1 MTRMAILS
9 DVHGNA
15 VALDAVRKA
24 IRSARPDVVGVGGDL
39 VFNGPDPAAV
49 VDTLREME
57 SDGAMIVSGNTDIA
71 VADFDYAAA
80 FPWMTDGVPDTLR
93 EAAEWAHDALGD
105 ERVAWLRRL
114 PAERRIHAEDGTM
127 VLLCHASP
135 GSQTAGFDQVL
146 DANVTL
152 ERAARTEARVIACG
166 HTHLPEVRDLGWKLI
181 VNDGSA
187 GYVFD
192 GDPTASWA
200 LIDCVEGEVTT
211 EIKRTEFDT
220 LDGRQRDLRTRPA
233 GRRLP
238 GRHGP
243 HGQARPMSDR
253 RRVVVT
259 GMGALTALG
268 NDVAS
273 TWEGLVAGRSGVR
286 TIDSFDPSRLSS
298 RVAAEVRDFDASH
311 VLDRKDL
318 RRTDRYIQ
326 FGLVA
331 ARQALD
337 QAGLPE
343 RFEGELAER
352 TGVILGTGLGG
363 VGTLIDGFSIN
374 ALRGPDRISPFLIPM
389 GIPNI
394 GAGQIAINF
403 GMTGPN
409 FTTVSACATGGHAL
423 GESSE
428 IIRRGDA
435 DIMVAGGAEAGI
447 YEALVGGFASMR
459 ALSTRNDDP
468 EGASRPFDGGRDG
481 FVIGEG
487 AGVVVL
493 EALEHA
499 EARGAAIL
507 AELVGYGAT
516 ADASH
521 ITLPAPGGI
530 GAVRAARRALEKA
543 GLTPADI
550 DHVNAHA
557 TSTPEGDKAELQA
570 MKTIL
575 GDDAGRV
582 SITAN
587 KSMLGH
593 TLGAAGAIEAI
604 VTVMTIRDGCVP
616 PTINLVD
623 PDPEAEGLDLTPNR
637 AARQDVRTAI
647 SNSFGFGGQ
656 NTALIFRR
664 WDA

>member
-1 MTRMAILS
+1 
-9 DVHGNA
+9 
-15 VALDAVRKA
+15 
-24 IRSARPDVVGVGGDL
+24 
-39 VFNGPDPAAV
+39 
-49 VDTLREME
+49 
-57 SDGAMIVSGNTDIA
+57 
-71 VADFDYAAA
+71 
-80 FPWMTDGVPDTLR
+80 
-93 EAAEWAHDALGD
+93 
-105 ERVAWLRRL
+105 
-114 PAERRIHAEDGTM
+114 
-127 VLLCHASP
+127 
-135 GSQTAGFDQVL
+135 
-146 DANVTL
+146 
-152 ERAARTEARVIACG
+152 
-166 HTHLPEVRDLGWKLI
+166 
-181 VNDGSA
+181 VN
-187 GYVFD
+187 
-192 GDPTASWA
+192 
-200 LIDCVEGEVTT
+200 E
-211 EIKRTEFDT
+211 
-220 LDGRQRDLRTRPA
+220 
-233 GRRLP
+233 
-238 GRHGP
+238 
-243 HGQARPMSDR
+243 R

-259 GMGALTALG
+259 GMGMVTALG
-268 NDVAS
+268 NDLPT
-273 TWEGLVAGRSGVR
+273 TWAGLVAGRSGIR
-286 TIDSFDPSRLSS
+286 TIEAFDPSRLAS
-298 RVAAEVRDFDASH
+298 RIAGEVRDFDASGL
-311 VLDRKDL
+311 LDRKEL
-318 RRTDRYIQ
+318 RRTDRFIQ
-326 FGLVA
+326 LGLVA
-331 ARQALD
+331 TAEALG

-352 TGVILGTGLGG
+352 SGVILGTGLGG
-363 VGTLIDGFSIN
+363 VGTLVEGFSTN
-374 ALRGPDRISPFLIPM
+374 ALRGPDRISPFLVPM

-394 GAGQIAINF
+394 GSGQIAIQF

-435 DIMVAGGAEAGI
+435 DVMVAGGTEAPL
-447 YEALVGGFASMR
+447 YEAMVGAFAAMR

-468 EGASRPFDGGRDG
+468 AGASRPFDSGRDG

-487 AGVVVL
+487 SGVVIL

-499 EARGAAIL
+499 EARGAQIL

-543 GLTPADI
+543 AMEPAEI

-570 MKTIL
+570 IRTIF

-604 VTVMTIRDGCVP
+604 FTILTIGEGCIP

-623 PDPEAEGLDLTPNR
+623 PDPAAAGLDLTPNV
-637 AARQDVRTAI
+637 AARRQVHAAL

-656 NTALIFRR
+656 NTALIFTR
-664 WDA
+664 WNG